1 MGSGLRSGLLRDSS
15 RKEMAGSLDCNG
27 ECIVLN
33 SYVLNGLSK

>member
-27 ECIVLN
+27 ECIVFEFICAEWTL
-33 SYVLNGLSK
+33 